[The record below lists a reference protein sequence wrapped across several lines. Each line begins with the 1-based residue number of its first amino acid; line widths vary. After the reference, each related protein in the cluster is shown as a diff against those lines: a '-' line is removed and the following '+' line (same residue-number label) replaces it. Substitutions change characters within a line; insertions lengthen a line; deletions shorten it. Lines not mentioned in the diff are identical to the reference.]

1 MRSLAWTMTVLALG
15 AICSCSG
22 GSSTKVLYAIG
33 NSPDVT
39 IFAVSGS
46 GIAAVDSVSTG
57 SGPDAMG
64 IDPGHRFAYIAN
76 SANGIGPGTVS
87 QYLLDS
93 KSGLLTPATFSS
105 VGGSTGVAVPI
116 QTGTNPTAVTV
127 NNAGTFV
134 FVANQ
139 GSDSISSFM
148 IDQIGGTLTEVKFAP
163 PPPVPPNCVLNNP
176 EPCPLSIAPASPTG
190 LTSSGNM
197 LFVATST
204 AGAGAVSTY
213 NFDLTTG
220 LVATPPVST
229 TAVGLNPSAM
239 IMDLSGKFLFLIDSS
254 ASEVAVVSIGSS
266 GQLTPV
272 GAPVA
277 TGPTP
282 LSVAINPAG
291 TLLYTANLG
300 LTVGNSN
307 CVNGGVSGFSVD
319 GSGNLTPL
327 TGSPFAVG
335 PCPSSVT
342 TDSSG
347 GLLFVGNGNPNN
359 TISMFS
365 IGSGGALKQIGSA
378 FPSVVVN
385 PIALA
390 SIN

>member
-1 MRSLAWTMTVLALG
+1 MRSLVWTMTVLALG
-15 AICSCSG
+15 AICSCGG
-22 GSSTKVLYAIG
+22 GSSTKVLYVIG

-46 GIAAVDSVSTG
+46 GIAALDSVSTG

-87 QYLLDS
+87 QYVLSS

-139 GSDSISSFM
+139 GSDSISAFM
-148 IDQIGGTLTEVKFAP
+148 IDQVGGTLMEVKFAP

-190 LTSSGNM
+190 VTSSGNM

-213 NFDLTTG
+213 DFDLTTG

-239 IMDLSGKFLFLIDSS
+239 IMDLSGKFLFLIDAS

-272 GAPVA
+272 GA
-277 TGPTP
+277 
-282 LSVAINPAG
+282 
-291 TLLYTANLG
+291 
-300 LTVGNSN
+300 
-307 CVNGGVSGFSVD
+307 
-319 GSGNLTPL
+319 
-327 TGSPFAVG
+327 
-335 PCPSSVT
+335 
-342 TDSSG
+342 
-347 GLLFVGNGNPNN
+347 
-359 TISMFS
+359 
-365 IGSGGALKQIGSA
+365 
-378 FPSVVVN
+378 
-385 PIALA
+385 
-390 SIN
+390 

>member
-1 MRSLAWTMTVLALG
+1 MRSLAMTVLALG
-15 AICSCSG
+15 AICSCGG

-46 GIAAVDSVSTG
+46 GIAALDSVSTG

-76 SANGIGPGTVS
+76 AANGIGPGTVS
-87 QYLLDS
+87 QYLLNS

-116 QTGTNPTAVTV
+116 QTGTNPTAIAVSS
-127 NNAGTFV
+127 AGTFV

-139 GSDSISSFM
+139 GSDSISAFM
-148 IDQIGGTLTEVKFAP
+148 IDQVGGTLTEVKFAP

-190 LTSSGNM
+190 LTSSGSM

-277 TGPTP
+277 TGPAP
-282 LSVAINPAG
+282 LSVALNPAG
-291 TLLYTANLG
+291 TFLYTANLG

-335 PCPSSVT
+335 PCPTSVT

-359 TISMFS
+359 TISLFS
-365 IGSGGALKQIGSA
+365 VDSSGALKQIGSA
-378 FPSVVVN
+378 SPSIVVN

>member
-1 MRSLAWTMTVLALG
+1 
-15 AICSCSG
+15 
-22 GSSTKVLYAIG
+22 
-33 NSPDVT
+33 
-39 IFAVSGS
+39 
-46 GIAAVDSVSTG
+46 
-57 SGPDAMG
+57 
-64 IDPGHRFAYIAN
+64 
-76 SANGIGPGTVS
+76 
-87 QYLLDS
+87 
-93 KSGLLTPATFSS
+93 
-105 VGGSTGVAVPI
+105 VPI
-116 QTGTNPTAVTV
+116 QTGTNPTAITV

-148 IDQIGGTLTEVKFAP
+148 IDQIGGTLMEVKFAP

-291 TLLYTANLG
+291 TFLYTANLG

-335 PCPSSVT
+335 PCPTSVT

-347 GLLFVGNGNPNN
+347 GLLFLGNGNPNN
-359 TISMFS
+359 TISLFS
-365 IGSGGALKQIGSA
+365 IGSSGALKQTGSA
-378 FPSVVVN
+378 FPSIVVN